1 MGQACEWNGHPHD
14 DADDEADDAWEDAPQ
29 LRGAVSSLVVCETGV
44 DWDEPDMV
52 WLINMWCTERPEL
65 PNWDSAMN
73 KSIFEE
79 QTSELSR
86 FSKKKNYKKTKLDK
100 SESF

>member
-1 MGQACEWNGHPHD
+1 MACVCDAEFSQENHPRWLGIGQNFWPVLCMGQACEWHGHPHD

-52 WLINMWCTERPEL
+52 
-65 PNWDSAMN
+65 
-73 KSIFEE
+73 
-79 QTSELSR
+79 
-86 FSKKKNYKKTKLDK
+86 
-100 SESF
+100 